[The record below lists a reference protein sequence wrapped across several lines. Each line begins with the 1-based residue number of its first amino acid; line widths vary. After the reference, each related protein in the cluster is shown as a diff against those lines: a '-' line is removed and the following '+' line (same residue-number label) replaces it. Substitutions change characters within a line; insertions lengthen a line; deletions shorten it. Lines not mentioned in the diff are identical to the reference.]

1 MLKPRWLASLRRHL
15 RGFQAI
21 SLWHHELYRLPI
33 PALESAVGFDTRRV
47 DYAFWFL
54 LDSASIPQKVVR
66 RPSQASLE
74 KVGLAH
80 ELDWFATLCEPEALA
95 RAFQLAPEEIPV
107 QSILTTFRLACG
119 GTIGAAHETLETGR
133 PAVNML
139 GGFHHA
145 APRRA
150 AGFCVVNDI
159 AIALRTLRLGGLRGL
174 VAILDLDAH
183 PPDGLAEFFAHD
195 ESVWIGSISGSDWG
209 HLPGVD
215 ETLLPEGSGDAPYRD
230 ALDALLDRV
239 PECALAFVIA
249 GGDVLAGDRLGRLG
263 LTLEGAQRR
272 DEMVAETLLDTPT
285 VWLPGGGYSHDAWK
299 VLAGTCLVLCYGRR
313 RAIPPATDPL
323 AGHYARIAQGLSDQ
337 ELGAPGDLDLSD
349 IEEALGVGS
358 TTNRRI
364 LGFYSNEGIQIG
376 LERLGY
382 LDLIRRLGYR
392 ELRVETEAGEL
403 DDRLRILGRAEGR
416 EHLLVEGALARRH
429 IGDTPSLFVNWIT
442 LRHPLAVF
450 TEHRPRLPGQEVP
463 GLGLLEETS
472 QLLVRVAKRLELDA
486 LAFRPSRYHIAYL
499 ARRHFRFVD
508 PLLEARFRALQRD
521 LGDVPL
527 SEMIAAF
534 EEGRVLLDD
543 QPFEWE
549 PGDMV
554 GWVRED
560 AENGLELV
568 EPPEL
573 DSRFSLL
580 AATAGQTR

>member
-1 MLKPRWLASLRRHL
+1 MLRPRWLASLRRHL

-47 DYAFWFL
+47 DYAFWYL
-54 LDSASIPQKVVR
+54 LDSGSIPERVVR
-66 RPSQASLE
+66 RPSKASLE

-80 ELDWFATLCEPEALA
+80 ELDWFETLCEPEALA

-107 QSILTTFRLACG
+107 QSILTTFRLASG
-119 GTIGAAHETLETGR
+119 GTIRAPRETLESRR

-159 AIALRTLRLGGLRGL
+159 AVALRSLRLEGLKGL

-183 PPDGLAEFFAHD
+183 PPDGLAEFFGHD

-209 HLPGVD
+209 PLPGVD
-215 ETLLPEGSGDAPYRD
+215 ETLLPEGSGDEVYLK
-230 ALDALLDRV
+230 ALDDLLDRV
-239 PECALAFVIA
+239 PRCELAFVIA
-249 GGDVLAGDRLGRLG
+249 GGDVLAGDRLGRLA

-272 DEMVAETLLDTPT
+272 DERVAEALLDTPT

-313 RAIPPATDPL
+313 RTIPAGTDPL
-323 AGHYARIAQGLSDQ
+323 AGHYARIAQGISDQ
-337 ELGAPGDLDLSD
+337 DLGAPGDLDLSD
-349 IEEALGVGS
+349 IEASLGVGS
-358 TTNRRI
+358 AENRRI
-364 LGFYSNEGIQIG
+364 LGFYSNEGVQLG

-382 LDLIRRLGYR
+382 LDLIRRLGYE

-403 DDRLRILGRAEGR
+403 DDRLRILGKAEGR
-416 EHLLVEGALARRH
+416 DHLLVEGALARRT
-429 IGDTPSLFVNWIT
+429 IGGTSALFVNWLT
-442 LRHPLAVF
+442 LRHPIAVF

-463 GLGLLEETS
+463 GLGLLAETS
-472 QLLVRVAKRLELDA
+472 HLLVRTAKRLELDA
-486 LAFRPSRYHIAYL
+486 LAFRPSTYHIAYL
-499 ARRHFRFVD
+499 ARRQFRFVD
-508 PLLEARFRALQRD
+508 PLLESRFRGLLRD

-527 SEMIAAF
+527 AEMIEAF
-534 EEGRVLLDD
+534 EGGRVLLDG
-543 QPFEWE
+543 QPFAWE
-549 PGDMV
+549 AGDMV
-554 GWVRED
+554 GWVREG
-560 AENGLELV
+560 ASGLQLEEAHEL
-568 EPPEL
+568 ET
-573 DSRFSLL
+573 RFSL
-580 AATAGQTR
+580 TRARAEQAR